1 MNGMRRGF
9 TLVELLVVLGLIA
22 MLIALLLPSLT
33 RAREQA
39 RLVACASNL
48 RQLTFAWM
56 MYANDHLGLLPGA
69 GTEAWP
75 DWVVRGGG
83 ADGEGAVEAGSLWR
97 YLRQRS
103 VYRCPVE
110 PREEY
115 GWSYA
120 MADPAGGGARDAT
133 SGWRRM
139 SQLRSAE
146 RQMVFLEDNDNRGAV
161 LGSWIMVVP
170 REPEPGSGE
179 PAEPR
184 FIDMLA
190 GWHRVGRLGGTN
202 IAYADG
208 HVAPRLWEDR
218 RTLAFTVQE
227 ANQPQAAQPDNRDL
241 SFLAG
246 VYRPPR

>member
-1 MNGMRRGF
+1 MSSRARGF
-9 TLVELLVVLGLIA
+9 TLVELLVVLGIIA
-22 MLIALLLPSLT
+22 MLIALLLPSLA

-56 MYANDHLGLLPGA
+56 MYANDHLGALPAG
-69 GTEAWP
+69 GTEVFP

-83 ADGEGAVEAGSLWR
+83 PNGESPLEAGALWR
-97 YLRQRS
+97 YLRQAS

-115 GWSYA
+115 LWSYA
-120 MADPAGGGARDAT
+120 MADPAGGDARLAQ
-133 SGWRRM
+133 GWRRM
-139 SQLRSAE
+139 SQLRAAE

-161 LGSWIMVVP
+161 LGSWIMIVP
-170 REPEPGSGE
+170 FNEDIGGPTE
-179 PAEPR
+179 AR

-190 GWHRVGRLGGTN
+190 GWHRVGRIGGTN
-202 IAYADG
+202 IAFADG
-208 HVAPRLWEDR
+208 HVEPRLWEDR

-227 ANQPQAAQPDNRDL
+227 ANQPQAAQPDNPDL
-241 SFLAG
+241 AFLAR
-246 VYRPPR
+246 VYWPRR